1 MTIKFRLILSYTAM
15 LVVPVILL
23 AATGWILRAYYTSTT
38 GLPPTGLPRMRD
50 DHGRGFSHTRIIEQI
65 VFLRE
70 LNVRLLE
77 KPDFLENS
85 DIWED
90 LERKFPI
97 TPYGFIVRKEDEI
110 LYASSNLDKPS
121 ILQKLPSFRAP
132 TLTLEE
138 RKIRDFIRAPIQ
150 WDFYFQDGSPG
161 SLFFYINPL
170 YADRS
175 FPLGILLLLITIVI
189 LVATNGLLTFLV
201 SRSILKPLMNLQ
213 EAAER
218 IKDGDLDSKLRYR
231 KSDEFGQ
238 VMTAFEEMR
247 IRLKASM
254 ETQLLYEENRKEL
267 ISNISHDLRTPIT
280 AIKGYIEGIRDGVA
294 DSPEKMDRYLNTI
307 YSKAALMDRLIE
319 DLFFY
324 SRLDLNRV
332 SFNFGR
338 LELKSFIRE
347 TLDELASDFENLT
360 LGFPGNDLTEIDV
373 IADSTHLKRVFLNVI
388 QNAVKYGDK
397 EQIRVEVSLTPAEET
412 VTVKLTDNGP
422 GINSEDLP
430 HIFDRFFRSD
440 PSRDSQSGGSGLGL
454 AIARQIVEAHG
465 GKIWAENTS
474 AGIRVAFTV
483 RRADANDG

>member
-1 MTIKFRLILSYTAM
+1 
-15 LVVPVILL
+15 
-23 AATGWILRAYYTSTT
+23 
-38 GLPPTGLPRMRD
+38 
-50 DHGRGFSHTRIIEQI
+50 
-65 VFLRE
+65 
-70 LNVRLLE
+70 
-77 KPDFLENS
+77 
-85 DIWED
+85 
-90 LERKFPI
+90 
-97 TPYGFIVRKEDEI
+97 
-110 LYASSNLDKPS
+110 
-121 ILQKLPSFRAP
+121 
-132 TLTLEE
+132 
-138 RKIRDFIRAPIQ
+138 
-150 WDFYFQDGSPG
+150 
-161 SLFFYINPL
+161 
-170 YADRS
+170 
-175 FPLGILLLLITIVI
+175 
-189 LVATNGLLTFLV
+189 
-201 SRSILKPLMNLQ
+201 
-213 EAAER
+213 
-218 IKDGDLDSKLRYR
+218 
-231 KSDEFGQ
+231 
-238 VMTAFEEMR
+238 
-247 IRLKASM
+247 M

-280 AIKGYIEGIRDGVA
+280 AIKGYVEGIRDGVA

-324 SRLDLNRV
+324 SRLDLSRV

-360 LGFPGNDLTEIDV
+360 LRFPGNDLTEIDV